1 MSLNNA
7 GDASP
12 RGSSHRNENHHVI
25 RNGGGIH
32 ASRDSRDSDS
42 SSSSSSSSSKESLE
56 HQENGC
62 LENGQA
68 NSFGSFEDLCKNLI
82 SKKITSKTERDIIRL
97 IGQHLK
103 GLGLD
108 HTVDLLT
115 KESGCKLEH
124 PSAAQFRSHVM
135 TGRWDKAD
143 EDLNELKTLIDDPEG
158 ILKMKFLMLEQKYL
172 ELLEDGF
179 VLEALTCLRQ
189 ELTPLKYN
197 TSRVHQLS
205 TFMMCANSQDLKS
218 MSRWDGKGSESRK
231 KLMEYLQAFLPASVM
246 LPPNRLKSLL
256 TQAIERQKDKCPFHN
271 TREDSTNLESVSLL
285 LDHICSR
292 EQFPGVTTQI
302 LSEHGDEVW
311 FARFS
316 HNGRRLATG
325 SKDGTLIIWDVD
337 LVTHQVHY
345 RRCFEG
351 HSYGVSYLAWSPDDE
366 YVIVCGPENPFS
378 NVEIWQN
385 AILGGNLDSSE
396 LWIWNT
402 ETGEL
407 KTKVNHSP
415 DDSLTCAAWHPEGKK
430 FVAGGTRGQFYQC
443 DLEGSVLDSWEGVR
457 VQCLTYSKDGKSVLA
472 SDTHHRI
479 RGYDFDD
486 LLDHQVIQEDHPVMS
501 FTLDK
506 EGRLGLLN
514 VATQGVHMWD
524 LIDRCLVRKFQGVTQ
539 GFYTI
544 HSCFGGLNQDFLAS
558 GSEDHKVYI
567 WHKRKERPIAVLEGH
582 SRTVNCVHW
591 NPQLPSMLVS
601 ASDDCTVRIWG
612 PSTNSF
618 NHGSSSS
625 LIRHPT
631 NVTNA
636 ATAVVA
642 GRPGS
647 SAPSGEALDGSTP
660 V

>member
-1 MSLNNA
+1 MSANTNSTNN
-7 GDASP
+7 DA
-12 RGSSHRNENHHVI
+12 RAENNHTVLQ
-25 RNGGGIH
+25 RNGAGLH
-32 ASRDSRDSDS
+32 SRDGSSRDSDS
-42 SSSSSSSSSKESLE
+42 SSTTSSSSSSSSNHSLE
-56 HQENGC
+56 NRENGVHA
-62 LENGQA
+62 ENGQQ
-68 NSFGSFEDLCKNLI
+68 NFGSFEDLCKNLV

-115 KESGCKLEH
+115 RESGCKLEH

-135 TGRWDKAD
+135 GGRWDKAD
-143 EDLNELKTLIDDPEG
+143 EDLNQLKGLIEDPEG

-172 ELLEDGF
+172 ELLEDGH
-179 VLEALTCLRQ
+179 VMEALTCLRQ

-197 TSRVHQLS
+197 TNRVHQLS
-205 TFMMCANSQDLKS
+205 TFMMCANADDLKA
-218 MSRWDGKGSESRK
+218 MSRWEGKGPESRK
-231 KLMEYLQAFLPASVM
+231 KLMDFLQAFLPASVM

-256 TQAIERQKDKCPFHN
+256 AQAVERQKDNCPYHN
-271 TREDSTNLESVSLL
+271 TRDEDSSNDLESVSLL

-292 EQFPGVTTQI
+292 EQFPGTTTQI

-316 HNGRRLATG
+316 HNGKKLATG

-337 LVTHQVHY
+337 LVTHQVLY

-366 YVIVCGPENPFS
+366 FVIVCGPE
-378 NVEIWQN
+378 
-385 AILGGNLDSSE
+385 DSSE

-415 DDSLTCAAWHPEGKK
+415 DDSLTCAAWHPDGKK

-443 DLEGSVLDSWEGVR
+443 DLEGAVLDSWEGVR
-457 VQCLTYSKDGKSVLA
+457 VQCLAYAKDGKSVLA

-486 LLDHQVIQEDHPVMS
+486 LVDHQIIQEDHPVMS
-501 FTLDK
+501 FTLNSS
-506 EGRLGLLN
+506 GRLGLLN

-524 LIDRCLVRKFQGVTQ
+524 LIDRCLIRKFQGVTQ

-544 HSCFGGLNQDFLAS
+544 HSCFGGLNEDFLSS

-567 WHKRKERPIAVLEGH
+567 WHQRKERPIAVLEGH

-591 NPQLPSMLVS
+591 NPQLPSMLVT

-612 PSTNSF
+612 PATCNYSQ
-618 NHGSSSS
+618 GSSASS
-625 LIRHPT
+625 TTGRHPA

-636 ATAVVA
+636 VTASA
-642 GRPGS
+642 SHSCGPSRGPLDRPES
-647 SAPSGEALDGSTP
+647 LDGSTP